1 MSAEERK
8 TTFWQRLNERYEKLK
23 GYVWDGYKAP
33 EQRPRIKSSQVT
45 AVAEE
50 LFDLDER
57 FTQFEIECRRL
68 ARIIADDNVFDRV
81 KTLEARVKVL
91 EDLRDIEQKINKAV
105 IDNLYKGDK

>member
-8 TTFWQRLNERYEKLK
+8 TTFWQRLNERYEQLK

-33 EQRPRIKSSQVT
+33 EQRPQIKSSQVT

-57 FTQFEIECRRL
+57 FQ
-68 ARIIADDNVFDRV
+68 
-81 KTLEARVKVL
+81 TLEARVKVL

-105 IDNLYKGDK
+105 IDNLYTGKGDK